1 MFKSNGLL
9 ANQKD
14 RQTRGQPD
22 GYQEEKGGVGMN
34 WETGIDTY
42 ILSILRIR

>member
-14 RQTRGQPD
+14 RQTREQPD
-22 GYQEEKGGVGMN
+22 GYQEENGGVGMN

-42 ILSILRIR
+42 ILLILWIK